1 MKRNERRSCNNAP
14 DWSPSAFVCTRG
26 DIIKQEQEREKVYNG
41 TKSTRIHYG
50 TEKMEVHLCVCMCVK
65 CTHVR
70 YLKFFTCLL
79 FSDRLY
85 GCKRDEEEREKY
97 AIEAVLETGLHLAWT
112 VRAWGRQY
120 QRM

>member
-1 MKRNERRSCNNAP
+1 MGPKLQGYIMGQKEWR
-14 DWSPSAFVCTRG
+14 CT
-26 DIIKQEQEREKVYNG
+26 Y
-41 TKSTRIHYG
+41 
-50 TEKMEVHLCVCMCVK
+50 VCMCVK

-120 QRM
+120 QRV